1 MQKQQTKVEKGIVMR
16 KTAHFTS
23 AHDPKTLTVR
33 DVMEDAIVTV
43 SPQAK
48 GYTIARLMADGGVGS
63 VPVVEEDLT
72 LVGLVG
78 EFDLLRVMDEGKD
91 LGELT
96 ATDIMTRDVVTVTEE
111 MLVTDVVHLLQ
122 SRHLIRVPVVNGN
135 SLVGIVARRD
145 IVFAYVRAKAIYWP

>member
-1 MQKQQTKVEKGIVMR
+1 MR

-33 DVMEDAIVTV
+33 DVMEDAVVTV
-43 SPQAK
+43 GPQAK
-48 GYTIARLMADGGVGS
+48 GYTIARLMADGDVGS

-135 SLVGIVARRD
+135 ILIGIIARRD
-145 IVFAYVRAKAIYWP
+145 IVFAYVRATAIYWP

>member
-1 MQKQQTKVEKGIVMR
+1 MR
-16 KTAHFTS
+16 KTEHFTS

-33 DVMEDAIVTV
+33 DVMEDAMVTV
-43 SPQAK
+43 GPQAK
-48 GYTIARLMADGGVGS
+48 GYTIARLMADEDIGS

-78 EFDLLRVMDEGKD
+78 EFDLLRVMDEGQD

-96 ATDIMTRDVVTVTEE
+96 AADIMTRDVVTVTEE

-122 SRHLIRVPVVNGN
+122 TRHLIRVPVVNGN
-135 SLVGIVARRD
+135 SLIGIVARRD

>member
-1 MQKQQTKVEKGIVMR
+1 MR

-43 SPQAK
+43 SPQTK
-48 GYTIARLMADGGVGS
+48 GYTIAKLMTDGDVGS

-96 ATDIMTRDVVTVTEE
+96 ATDMMTRDVVTVTEE

-135 SLVGIVARRD
+135 ILIGVIARRD
-145 IVFAYVRAKAIYWP
+145 IVFAYVRATAIYWP

>member
-1 MQKQQTKVEKGIVMR
+1 MR

-23 AHDPKTLTVR
+23 AHDPKTLTVL
-33 DVMEDAIVTV
+33 DVMEDAVVTV
-43 SPQAK
+43 GPQAK
-48 GYTIARLMADGGVGS
+48 GYTIARLMADGDVGS

-135 SLVGIVARRD
+135 ILIGIIARRD
-145 IVFAYVRAKAIYWP
+145 IVFAYVRATAIYWP

>member
-1 MQKQQTKVEKGIVMR
+1 MR

-33 DVMEDAIVTV
+33 DVMEDAVVTV

-48 GYTIARLMADGGVGS
+48 GYRIARLMADGDVGS
-63 VPVVEEDLT
+63 VPVVEEDMT

-78 EFDLLRVMDEGKD
+78 EFDLLRVMEEGKD

-96 ATDIMTRDVVTVTEE
+96 ATDMMTRDVVTVTEE

-122 SRHLIRVPVVNGN
+122 SRHLIRVPVVSGN
-135 SLVGIVARRD
+135 ILVGIIARRD
-145 IVFAYVRAKAIYWP
+145 IVFAYVRATAIYWP

>member
-1 MQKQQTKVEKGIVMR
+1 MR
-16 KTAHFTS
+16 KTAHFTT
-23 AHDPKTLTVR
+23 AHDPKILTVR
-33 DVMEDAIVTV
+33 DVMEDAMVTV

-48 GYTIARLMADGGVGS
+48 GYTIARLMADENVGS

-78 EFDLLRVMDEGKD
+78 EFDLLRLMDEGKD

-111 MLVTDVVHLLQ
+111 MLVRDVVHLLQ
-122 SRHLIRVPVVNGN
+122 TRHLIRVPVVNGN

>member
-1 MQKQQTKVEKGIVMR
+1 MR

-33 DVMEDAIVTV
+33 DVMEDAVVTV
-43 SPQAK
+43 SPQTK
-48 GYTIARLMADGGVGS
+48 GYTIARLMADGDVGS

-96 ATDIMTRDVVTVTEE
+96 ATDMMTRDVVTVTEE

-122 SRHLIRVPVVNGN
+122 SRHLIRVPVVSDNI
-135 SLVGIVARRD
+135 LVGIIARRD
-145 IVFAYVRAKAIYWP
+145 IVFAYVRATAIYWP

>member
-1 MQKQQTKVEKGIVMR
+1 MR
-16 KTAHFTS
+16 RTAHFTS

-48 GYTIARLMADGGVGS
+48 GYTIARLMADGDIGS
-63 VPVVEEDLT
+63 VPVVQEDMT

-78 EFDLLRVMDEGKD
+78 EFDLLRVMDAGKD

-135 SLVGIVARRD
+135 SLIGIVARRD
-145 IVFAYVRAKAIYWP
+145 IVFAYVRANAIYWP

>member
-1 MQKQQTKVEKGIVMR
+1 MR

>member
-1 MQKQQTKVEKGIVMR
+1 MR

-33 DVMEDAIVTV
+33 DVMEDAVVTV

-48 GYTIARLMADGGVGS
+48 GYTIARLMADGDVGS

-96 ATDIMTRDVVTVTEE
+96 ATDMMTRDVVTVTEE

-135 SLVGIVARRD
+135 ILIGIIARRD
-145 IVFAYVRAKAIYWP
+145 IVFAYVRATAIYWP

>member
-1 MQKQQTKVEKGIVMR
+1 MR

-33 DVMEDAIVTV
+33 DVMEDAVVTV

-48 GYTIARLMADGGVGS
+48 GYTIARLMADGDVGS

-135 SLVGIVARRD
+135 ILIGIIARRD
-145 IVFAYVRAKAIYWP
+145 IVFAYVRATAIYWP